1 MSAMSVDSG
10 TTVAELKEVLARL
23 QEIDASSLCDTD
35 KAMRVLDP
43 GIARINPGPRL
54 VGTAFTVRCVRG
66 DFFAVADAV
75 ERAEPGDVLVIDTQD
90 SPAAVMGEL
99 MATEALRKGIAGFV
113 VDGLARDV
121 AALRALPLPVY
132 ARGSRPNSGTARQQG
147 ELGVRVRCGGVD
159 IVPGDILV
167 GDDDG
172 VAVVTLEQVA
182 PLLDAAEAVQVRERA
197 VLGGMREGRSLFD
210 SLDLSGVRDGTATGT
225 RWRPLP

>member
-1 MSAMSVDSG
+1 MSVDSSG
-10 TTVAELKEVLARL
+10 TVAELKELLARL

-35 KAMRVLDP
+35 KAMRVLDA
-43 GIARINPGPRL
+43 GVARVNPGPRL

-99 MATEALRKGIAGFV
+99 MVTEALRKGLAGFV

-132 ARGSRPNSGTARQQG
+132 ARGSRPNSGTAKQPG
-147 ELGVRVRCGGVD
+147 EHGVTVRCGGVD
-159 IVPGDILV
+159 VAPGDILV

-172 VAVVTLEQVA
+172 VAVLAPGEVA
-182 PLLDAAEAVQVRERA
+182 PLLDAAEAVQVRERT
-197 VLGGMREGRSLFD
+197 VLAAMRDGRSLFD
-210 SLDLSGVRDGTATGT
+210 ALDLSGVRDGTSPTP
-225 RWRPLP
+225 RWRPLS